1 MEELSSAQTW
11 IVENGFTLATKLVIA
26 LLLIV
31 VGRFIISMVSG
42 LINKSLKKVRKLNE
56 LLRNFLVTTLRQA
69 LWILLYV
76 LVAAQFIDVMPIIA
90 GLGILGIVV
99 GLAFQDTLSNFAAG
113 LMILANDPYQRG
125 HFVEIGGHSGSVAD
139 MNIMATTLATPDNRL
154 IVMPN
159 KVIWGSP
166 IVNFSV
172 TGTRRL
178 DLTVGIPYGADI
190 NRAKEIARGVLAS
203 DQRVLKDP
211 ASVVEV
217 VAFDASAITLAIRPW
232 VNTSD
237 FWDLHFALHQRITE
251 SFRENGIEI
260 PLPQRVV
267 TMKQVAS

>member
-1 MEELSSAQTW
+1 MEAINAAQAW

-26 LLLIV
+26 LVIV
-31 VGRFIISMVSG
+31 VAGRLIISVVTG
-42 LINKSLKKVRKLNE
+42 LLDRSLKKVKKLNE

-90 GLGILGIVV
+90 GLGVLGIVV
-99 GLAFQDTLSNFAAG
+99 GLAFQDTLGNFAAG

-125 HFVEIGGHSGSVAD
+125 HFVEVGGHAGSVTD

-154 IVMPN
+154 IVLPN

-166 IVNFSV
+166 IVNFTV

-178 DLTVGIPYGADI
+178 DLTVGIPYGGDI
-190 NRAKEIARGVLAS
+190 NRAKEIARNVLTA
-203 DQRVLKDP
+203 DERVLKEP
-211 ASVVEV
+211 EPVVEV
-217 VAFDASAITLAIRPW
+217 VAFDASAITLAVRPW
-232 VNTSD
+232 VKTSD

-267 TMKQVAS
+267 TMKQ

>member
-1 MEELSSAQTW
+1 
-11 IVENGFTLATKLVIA
+11 
-26 LLLIV
+26 LIV
-31 VGRFIISMVSG
+31 
-42 LINKSLKKVRKLNE
+42 L
-56 LLRNFLVTTLRQA
+56 
-69 LWILLYV
+69 
-76 LVAAQFIDVMPIIA
+76 
-90 GLGILGIVV
+90 
-99 GLAFQDTLSNFAAG
+99 
-113 LMILANDPYQRG
+113 
-125 HFVEIGGHSGSVAD
+125 
-139 MNIMATTLATPDNRL
+139 
-154 IVMPN
+154 PN